1 MKKTGFI
8 VLIFSLL
15 FCLPAEAQFGD
26 LIKQGK
32 KAVKKAKEKVEN
44 IGKKINGD
52 IDFYYLGEHKGFYR
66 SKQHMIVFDLCFDE
80 GEYAGKNATFNIEED
95 GKVVR
100 IDGKFSA
107 ELLDG
112 GIVNCRNATPYLL
125 TLAANGDVIM
135 DDEVIGH
142 IDDAGKVYL
151 EGYPV
156 GKAPGIDKHV
166 ATLIF
171 FGLLH
176 DKNTLAKVRPL
187 FREEKQRLDEEKR
200 KAANQKRTWT
210 ISIKGFNSGY
220 VDSDGTVYNWSRI
233 KVGQLPKG
241 GEGNITDA
249 NGNILGSIRNHKI
262 YNRSGNLLIEVGNS
276 DFYGDFTIPGSSDK
290 IVVDPSGNVILQKK
304 DNMMVYKD
312 AETLGNCNARPYS
325 WVAAIVVCNI
335 FKL

>member
-1 MKKTGFI
+1 MKKTGII

-26 LIKQGK
+26 LINRGK

-44 IGKKINGD
+44 IVKKANGD
-52 IDFYYLGEHKGFYR
+52 IDFYYLGEYKGFYR
-66 SKQHMIVFDLCFDE
+66 NKQHMIVLDQCFLE
-80 GEYAGKNATFNIEED
+80 GEYAGKNVIYNIDEN
-95 GKVVR
+95 GNVVR
-100 IDGKFSA
+100 IDGKISA

-112 GIVNCRNATPYLL
+112 GIVNCRNAAPYL

-142 IDDAGKVYL
+142 IDNAGNVYL

-166 ATLIF
+166 AALIF
-171 FGLLH
+171 FGFIH
-176 DKNTLAKVRPL
+176 DRNTLANVRPL

-220 VDSDGTVYNWSRI
+220 VDSDGVVYNWSRI
-233 KVGQLPKG
+233 KKGQLPKG

-262 YNRSGNLLIEVGNS
+262 YDRSGRLLIEVGNS
-276 DFYGDFTIPGSSDK
+276 DYYGEFTIPGSSDR
-290 IVVDPSGNVILQKK
+290 IVVEPSGNVVLQKK

-312 AETLGNCNARPYS
+312 AETLGSCNARPFT